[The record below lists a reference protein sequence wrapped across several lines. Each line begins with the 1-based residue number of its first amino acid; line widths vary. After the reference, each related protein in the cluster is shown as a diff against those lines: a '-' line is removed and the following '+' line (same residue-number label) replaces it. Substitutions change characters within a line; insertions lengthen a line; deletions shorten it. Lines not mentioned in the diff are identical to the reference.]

1 MTKTELSKVKIPQN
15 TGLSVSMW
23 ACEAGISLYVVISQL
38 HSSVS
43 IVALSLPPQLTATL
57 PHQLPAWVLAFIPRS
72 AESRLFVPPFSNN
85 FCHSIKEKHGWN
97 AHFCVFVYCFWLSPS
112 PSVAPGAC
120 VMRVEIFWQKHRGGQ
135 KQKTKTKEKYRY
147 ARVVSR

>member
-38 HSSVS
+38 HSCVS
-43 IVALSLPPQLTATL
+43 IVALLLPPQLTAAL

-72 AESRLFVPPFSNN
+72 AKSRLFVPPFSNN
-85 FCHSIKEKHGWN
+85 FCHSIKEKTWLECLFLC
-97 AHFCVFVYCFWLSPS
+97 FCLLFLVITITKCCSWRLCHAGGDILAK
-112 PSVAPGAC
+112 AP
-120 VMRVEIFWQKHRGGQ
+120 RW
-135 KQKTKTKEKYRY
+135 TKTKNKNKRKIQ
-147 ARVVSR
+147 VCTCCK